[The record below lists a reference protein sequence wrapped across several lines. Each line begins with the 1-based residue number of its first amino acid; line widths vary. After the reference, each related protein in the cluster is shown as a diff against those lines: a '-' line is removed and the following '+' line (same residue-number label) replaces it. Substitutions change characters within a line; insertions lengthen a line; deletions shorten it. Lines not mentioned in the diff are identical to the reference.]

1 MKGSKLFK
9 NVRLKGQK
17 ELVSIL
23 VEDGI
28 FKKIAADIPQEKT
41 VGCEEVDLNG
51 QLVVPPYV
59 DPHLHLDYVFTAS
72 LGEENGSGTLFEGI
86 QRWSESKG
94 NMTVEQMKERIYSG
108 IRKEMLHGVQAI
120 RTHIDVTDPTFTG
133 LKAALEVR
141 DEVKDI
147 LDLQIVAFPQ
157 EGMYAYKG
165 GDKLVEEGLKMGA
178 DCVGAIPHFELAR
191 EFGEKSIHKTIE
203 LAVKYNKLIDV
214 HCDETDDTQSRFLEL
229 LNALAFMEG
238 IGTRTTASHTCSFG
252 SADNSYA
259 FRMMKL
265 FKKSGINFIS
275 CPTEN
280 VYLEGRQ
287 DTYPKRRGITR
298 VKELY
303 DNGINVCF
311 AQDSMS
317 DPWYPLGNGNMMM
330 ILDHGIHLAQMMS
343 PEEITNVLDLV
354 TTNGAVAMNITDHYG
369 IEENKPANFIVLDAK
384 SEFEAI
390 CERAGITASVRHGE
404 FLFKKIPAKVTGAI
418 DLLK

>member
-1 MKGSKLFK
+1 
-9 NVRLKGQK
+9 
-17 ELVSIL
+17 
-23 VEDGI
+23 
-28 FKKIAADIPQEKT
+28 
-41 VGCEEVDLNG
+41 
-51 QLVVPPYV
+51 
-59 DPHLHLDYVFTAS
+59 
-72 LGEENGSGTLFEGI
+72 
-86 QRWSESKG
+86 
-94 NMTVEQMKERIYSG
+94 
-108 IRKEMLHGVQAI
+108 
-120 RTHIDVTDPTFTG
+120 
-133 LKAALEVR
+133 
-141 DEVKDI
+141 
-147 LDLQIVAFPQ
+147 
-157 EGMYAYKG
+157 
-165 GDKLVEEGLKMGA
+165 
-178 DCVGAIPHFELAR
+178 
-191 EFGEKSIHKTIE
+191 
-203 LAVKYNKLIDV
+203 
-214 HCDETDDTQSRFLEL
+214 
-229 LNALAFMEG
+229 
-238 IGTRTTASHTCSFG
+238 
-252 SADNSYA
+252 
-259 FRMMKL
+259 MMKL

-343 PEEITNVLDLV
+343 PEEIMNVLDLV
-354 TTNGAVAMNITDHYG
+354 TTNGAVTMNITDHYG